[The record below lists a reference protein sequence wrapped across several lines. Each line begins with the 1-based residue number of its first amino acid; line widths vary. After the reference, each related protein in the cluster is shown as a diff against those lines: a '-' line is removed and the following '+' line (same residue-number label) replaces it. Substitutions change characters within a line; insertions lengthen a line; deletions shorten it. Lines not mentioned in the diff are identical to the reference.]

1 MENTKDKCKKWNQVD
16 VYFNVMEMFKE
27 DKNTIDM
34 LLQKYL
40 SGEFQEYV
48 KLPVPLILLESK
60 LNISTEE
67 AMEDIM
73 KKYPYADP
81 NPFHLYT
88 KHKRYG

>member
-16 VYFNVMEMFKE
+16 VYFNAMEMFKE

-67 AMEDIM
+67 AMEDII
-73 KKYPYADP
+73 KIPICGSK
-81 NPFHLYT
+81 PFHLYT